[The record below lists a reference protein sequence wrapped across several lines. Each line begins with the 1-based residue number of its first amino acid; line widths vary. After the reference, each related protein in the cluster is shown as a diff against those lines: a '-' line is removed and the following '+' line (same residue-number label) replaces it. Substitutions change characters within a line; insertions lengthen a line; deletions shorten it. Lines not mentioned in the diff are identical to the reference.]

1 MSALEQFIDDAT
13 LVASAPS
20 LPVPPFCFG
29 AKAKVF
35 PDNAAVANY
44 EKSDWSPSLSSTL
57 YRVDGWGPPYFAV
70 NSSGNIS
77 IRPHGKETM
86 PSQEI
91 DLLEIAKKGYGAHY
105 QGVFPVKCNQDRF
118 IIEDI
123 VKFGSPFRF
132 GLEAGSKPELL
143 LAMHC
148 LCKGSPEALL
158 VCNGFKDAEYI
169 SLALIARKL
178 AFNTVV
184 VFEQEEE
191 LDLVIELSKKLDIR
205 PVVGVRAKLRTRHSG
220 HYGSTS
226 VVADG
231 VSEAA
236 QIYCELVRLGANMRV
251 VDIGGGLG
259 IDYDGSKA
267 SDSDVSVSYT
277 LEEYTETVVKTLRS
291 ICDKRSVTHP
301 VISSESGR
309 ATVSHHTVL
318 IFELKQHCIRQFKQG
333 ALSIEQLAA
342 VDGLHLMV
350 SKAASEPSSLPV
362 HTYRM
367 NLSIFTS
374 IPNYWG
380 TGHLFPIMPI
390 HRLDQRPTMRG
401 MLSDLTC
408 DSDGKLATYIGGE
421 SSLPLHELDGNKNG
435 HYYLGLF
442 LGGAY
447 EEAQGQIHNLFGAP
461 NVVRVESE
469 ADNPGGF
476 IMTSALLGPNSGD
489 LLQAMR
495 HEPKAMVEAFRRRA
509 EELGAVGG
517 NQDGLVTEALA
528 GGLAR
533 FVSSWPYLMAT
544 STWGMPPVTGNGF
557 F

>member
-1 MSALEQFIDDAT
+1 MSVLEQFIDDAT

-20 LPVPPFCFG
+20 LPVLPFCFG

-35 PDNAAVANY
+35 PDDAAVANF

-57 YRVDGWGPPYFAV
+57 YRVDGWGPPYFSV
-70 NSSGNIS
+70 SSSGNIS
-77 IRPHGKETM
+77 ILPHGKETM

-91 DLLEIAKKGYGAHY
+91 DLLEITKKVYGATY

-148 LCKGSPEALL
+148 LCKGSSEALL
-158 VCNGFKDAEYI
+158 VCNGFKDSEYI

-267 SDSDVSVSYT
+267 SNSDVSVSYT

-291 ICDKRSVTHP
+291 ICDKRSITHP
-301 VISSESGR
+301 QRFLDGLQADAR
-309 ATVSHHTVL
+309 AEYMNLFSAAMRGDNNTCLLHANQ
-318 IFELKQHCIRQFKQG
+318 LKQHCIRRFKQG
-333 ALSIEQLAA
+333 ALSIEQLAE
-342 VDGLHLMV
+342 VDGLHLKV

-362 HTYRM
+362 HT
-367 NLSIFTS
+367 
-374 IPNYWG
+374 
-380 TGHLFPIMPI
+380 
-390 HRLDQRPTMRG
+390 
-401 MLSDLTC
+401 
-408 DSDGKLATYIGGE
+408 DGKLATYIGGE

-476 IMTSALLGPNSGD
+476 IMTRALLGPNCGD
-489 LLQAMR
+489 LLRVMR
-495 HEPKAMVEAFRRRA
+495 HEPKAMVEAFRHRA

-517 NQDGLVTEALA
+517 DQDGLATEALA
-528 GGLAR
+528 GGLAH
-533 FVSSWPYLMAT
+533 FFSSWPYLVST
-544 STWGMPPVTGNGF
+544 ST
-557 F
+557 